1 MQRPTKRARFMRGVV
16 APIFG
21 LLAALSIVIGVLNAT
36 VWKPSSIVSAHANV
50 YGSRYIVTDPGVLNL
65 VDYRVK
71 ISVAAL
77 NSRKPI
83 CVAVGLAKDVRGWT
97 KGYSVQRITGLNNW
111 NSLSTDVMQADDD
124 ARIDTTKTADS
135 KDSKD
140 VSKDVDFK
148 DSDLWT
154 NATCQMGLAK
164 LSINAADF
172 EQAGNAADL
181 AIKQESQERSQEQNN
196 AQSNAQNGA
205 QSQTSHQKLSSE
217 LQSKIARRVLIIDL
231 GKNSPEAFVEL
242 RWRRHNLPDFA
253 TPMYFVGALF
263 ILLCGLSASVF
274 AMAPHRRRNKRLVAS
289 RTGLISV
296 ENNSQEEVKFSEA
309 LAGTIAGI
317 FGSNKDK
324 KSKHKVGSGAH
335 ARHGVHARTR
345 TTKSKAAVD
354 SSISVKSGLNSSK
367 TAALDETTVISKD
380 DLQAY
385 FARLASESNSDFKG
399 DFAAVNNAAGNNAAE
414 NNAAGNNAAESF
426 DLSSANQSEQSKDLH
441 ESAESSESS
450 ESSESRNSGIAGKS
464 GKSQKSQGASKSQT
478 GFAKKRYKKESYK
491 DRKDRNNRNDRKENF
506 ADDSKKT
513 NRGEHKNRDGIM
525 DAEYRKDNDN
535 RKRDN
540 RIGENLGK
548 SLEAGDSSS
557 AKPGEARRKSRNQFN
572 QRDNRSQ
579 NRGKNRKYKGSE
591 NRTSG
596 HASGG
601 NTNGNKV
608 SNNASN
614 NANRGANGSNNASHQ
629 NGSRQNGPQNGS
641 QSGSSKPSKN
651 RKK

>member
-1 MQRPTKRARFMRGVV
+1 MRGVV

-21 LLAALSIVIGVLNAT
+21 LLAALSIVLGVLNAT

-111 NSLSTDVMQADDD
+111 NSLSTDVMQADDG
-124 ARIDTTKTADS
+124 ARIDSTKTDDS
-135 KDSKD
+135 KVSKD
-140 VSKDVDFK
+140 AAKDVDFK

-181 AIKQESQERSQEQNN
+181 ALKQESQERSQEQNN
-196 AQSNAQNGA
+196 AQSNSKNGA
-205 QSQTSHQKLSSE
+205 QSQTSRQKLSSE

-317 FGSNKDK
+317 FGSHKGK
-324 KSKHKVGSGAH
+324 KSKRKVGSGAH

-385 FARLASESNSDFKG
+385 FARLASESSSDFKG
-399 DFAAVNNAAGNNAAE
+399 DFASGNK
-414 NNAAGNNAAESF
+414 ESETF
-426 DLSSANQSEQSKDLH
+426 DLSSANQSEQSEDLREAA

-450 ESSESRNSGIAGKS
+450 KFRNSGIAGKP
-464 GKSQKSQGASKSQT
+464 GKSQKSQKSESASKSES

-491 DRKDRNNRNDRKENF
+491 DRNDRNNRKENS
-506 ADDSKKT
+506 AGGSKKA
-513 NRGEHKNRDGIM
+513 NRGERKNRYGRM
-525 DAEYRKDNDN
+525 DAEYYKDDDGRKS
-535 RKRDN
+535 DN

-548 SLEAGDSSS
+548 SSEAFDSTS
-557 AKPGEARRKSRNQFN
+557 AKPGEAKPGEAKRKSRNQFN
-572 QRDNRSQ
+572 QRDYRSQ

-596 HASGG
+596 SASGG
-601 NTNGNKV
+601 NTNGNKDG
-608 SNNASN
+608 NKASN
-614 NANRGANGSNNASHQ
+614 NANHDANGFNNASHQ
-629 NGSRQNGPQNGS
+629 NASRQNGSQN
-641 QSGSSKPSKN
+641 GSSKPSKN

>member
-21 LLAALSIVIGVLNAT
+21 LLAALSIVLGVLNAT

-124 ARIDTTKTADS
+124 ARIDSTKTDDS
-135 KDSKD
+135 KVSKD
-140 VSKDVDFK
+140 ASKDVDFK

-164 LSINAADF
+164 LFVNAADF

-205 QSQTSHQKLSSE
+205 QSQTSRQKLSSE

-231 GKNSPEAFVEL
+231 GNNSPEAFVEL

-317 FGSNKDK
+317 FGSHKDK

-345 TTKSKAAVD
+345 TAKSKSAVD

-399 DFAAVNNAAGNNAAE
+399 DFAAGNKESAA
-414 NNAAGNNAAESF
+414 F
-426 DLSSANQSEQSKDLH
+426 DLSSANQSEQSEDLREAA

-450 ESSESRNSGIAGKS
+450 KFRNSGIAGKP
-464 GKSQKSQGASKSQT
+464 GKSQKSQKSESASKSES

-491 DRKDRNNRNDRKENF
+491 DRNDRNNRKENS
-506 ADDSKKT
+506 AGGSKKA
-513 NRGEHKNRDGIM
+513 NRGERKNRDGRM
-525 DAEYRKDNDN
+525 DAEYYKDDDGRKS
-535 RKRDN
+535 DN

-548 SLEAGDSSS
+548 SSEAFDSTSAKPGD

-572 QRDNRSQ
+572 QRDYRSQ

-596 HASGG
+596 SASGG
-601 NTNGNKV
+601 NANGNKDG
-608 SNNASN
+608 NKASN
-614 NANRGANGSNNASHQ
+614 NANHDVNGFNNASHQ
-629 NGSRQNGPQNGS
+629 NASRQNGSQNGT
-641 QSGSSKPSKN
+641 SKPSKN

>member
-1 MQRPTKRARFMRGVV
+1 MRGVV

-21 LLAALSIVIGVLNAT
+21 LLAALSIVLGVLNAT

-111 NSLSTDVMQADDD
+111 NSLSTDVMNADDN
-124 ARIDTTKTADS
+124 ARVDSAKTDDS
-135 KDSKD
+135 KVSKNVSKD
-140 VSKDVDFK
+140 ASKDVDFK

-164 LSINAADF
+164 LFVNAADF
-172 EQAGNAADL
+172 EQVGNAADL
-181 AIKQESQERSQEQNN
+181 ALKQESQERSQEQNN
-196 AQSNAQNGA
+196 AQSNTQNAA

-345 TTKSKAAVD
+345 TTKSQAAVD
-354 SSISVKSGLNSSK
+354 SSISVKSGLNSSP

-385 FARLASESNSDFKG
+385 FARLASESGSDFKG
-399 DFAAVNNAAGNNAAE
+399 DFVAVNNAAE

-441 ESAESSESS
+441 ESAESSES
-450 ESSESRNSGIAGKS
+450 RNSRIAEKS

-491 DRKDRNNRNDRKENF
+491 DRNDRNDCKENF

-596 HASGG
+596 YASGG

>member
-124 ARIDTTKTADS
+124 ARIDSTKTDDS
-135 KDSKD
+135 KVSKD
-140 VSKDVDFK
+140 ASKDVDFK

-164 LSINAADF
+164 LFVNAADF

-181 AIKQESQERSQEQNN
+181 ALKQESQERSQEQNN
-196 AQSNAQNGA
+196 AQSNTQNGA
-205 QSQTSHQKLSSE
+205 QSQTSRQKLSSE

-335 ARHGVHARTR
+335 GRHGVHARTR
-345 TTKSKAAVD
+345 TTKSQAAGD
-354 SSISVKSGLNSSK
+354 SSISVKSGLNSSP

-385 FARLASESNSDFKG
+385 FARLASESSSDFKG
-399 DFAAVNNAAGNNAAE
+399 DFAAGNK
-414 NNAAGNNAAESF
+414 ESEAF
-426 DLSSANQSEQSKDLH
+426 DLSSANQSEQSEDLREAA

-450 ESSESRNSGIAGKS
+450 KFRNSGVAGKP
-464 GKSQKSQGASKSQT
+464 GKSQKSQKSESASKSES

-491 DRKDRNNRNDRKENF
+491 DRNDRNNRKENS
-506 ADDSKKT
+506 AGGSKKA
-513 NRGEHKNRDGIM
+513 NRGERKNRDGRM
-525 DAEYRKDNDN
+525 DAEYYKDDDGRKS
-535 RKRDN
+535 DN

-548 SLEAGDSSS
+548 SSEAFDSTSAKPGDAKPGD

-572 QRDNRSQ
+572 QRDYRSQ

-596 HASGG
+596 SASGG
-601 NTNGNKV
+601 NANGNKDG
-608 SNNASN
+608 NKASN
-614 NANRGANGSNNASHQ
+614 NANHDAN
-629 NGSRQNGPQNGS
+629 
-641 QSGSSKPSKN
+641 GSSKPSKN

>member
-1 MQRPTKRARFMRGVV
+1 MRGVV

-21 LLAALSIVIGVLNAT
+21 LLAALSIVLGVLNAT

-111 NSLSTDVMQADDD
+111 NSLSTDVMQADDG
-124 ARIDTTKTADS
+124 ARIDSTKTDDS
-135 KDSKD
+135 KVSKD
-140 VSKDVDFK
+140 AAKDVDFK

-205 QSQTSHQKLSSE
+205 QSQTSRQKLSSE

-317 FGSNKDK
+317 FGSHKDK

-345 TTKSKAAVD
+345 TAKSKSAVD

-385 FARLASESNSDFKG
+385 FARLASESSSDFKG
-399 DFAAVNNAAGNNAAE
+399 DFAAGNK
-414 NNAAGNNAAESF
+414 ESETF
-426 DLSSANQSEQSKDLH
+426 DLSSANQSEQSEDLREAA

-450 ESSESRNSGIAGKS
+450 KFRNSGIAGKP
-464 GKSQKSQGASKSQT
+464 GKSQKSQKSESASKSES

-491 DRKDRNNRNDRKENF
+491 DRNDRNNRKENS
-506 ADDSKKT
+506 AGGSKKA
-513 NRGEHKNRDGIM
+513 NRGERKNRDGRM
-525 DAEYRKDNDN
+525 DAEYYKDDDGRKS
-535 RKRDN
+535 DN

-548 SLEAGDSSS
+548 SSEAFDSTSAKPGD

-572 QRDNRSQ
+572 QRDYRSQ

-596 HASGG
+596 SASGG
-601 NTNGNKV
+601 NVNGNK
-608 SNNASN
+608 ASN
-614 NANRGANGSNNASHQ
+614 NANHDANGS
-629 NGSRQNGPQNGS
+629 
-641 QSGSSKPSKN
+641 SKTSKN

>member
-1 MQRPTKRARFMRGVV
+1 MRGVV

-21 LLAALSIVIGVLNAT
+21 LLAALSIVLGVLNAT

-124 ARIDTTKTADS
+124 ARIDSTKTDDS
-135 KDSKD
+135 KVSKD
-140 VSKDVDFK
+140 ASKDVDFK

-164 LSINAADF
+164 LFVNAADF

-205 QSQTSHQKLSSE
+205 QSQTSRQKLSSE

-317 FGSNKDK
+317 FGSHKDK

-345 TTKSKAAVD
+345 TAKSKSAVD

-385 FARLASESNSDFKG
+385 FARLASESSSDFKG
-399 DFAAVNNAAGNNAAE
+399 DFAAGNK
-414 NNAAGNNAAESF
+414 ESETF
-426 DLSSANQSEQSKDLH
+426 DLSSANQSEQSEDLREAA

-450 ESSESRNSGIAGKS
+450 KFRNSGIAGKP
-464 GKSQKSQGASKSQT
+464 GKSQKSQKSESASKSES

-491 DRKDRNNRNDRKENF
+491 DRNDRNNRKENS
-506 ADDSKKT
+506 AGGSKKA
-513 NRGEHKNRDGIM
+513 NRGERKNRDGRM
-525 DAEYRKDNDN
+525 YAEYYKDDDGRKS
-535 RKRDN
+535 DN

-548 SLEAGDSSS
+548 SSETFDSTS

-572 QRDNRSQ
+572 QRDYRSQ

-596 HASGG
+596 SASGG
-601 NTNGNKV
+601 NTNGNKDG
-608 SNNASN
+608 NKASN
-614 NANRGANGSNNASHQ
+614 NANHDANGFNNASHQ
-629 NGSRQNGPQNGS
+629 NASRQNG
-641 QSGSSKPSKN
+641 
-651 RKK
+651 

>member
-21 LLAALSIVIGVLNAT
+21 LLAALSIVLGVLNAT

-124 ARIDTTKTADS
+124 ARIDTTKTDDS

-181 AIKQESQERSQEQNN
+181 ALKQESQERSQEQNN
-196 AQSNAQNGA
+196 AQSNTQNGA
-205 QSQTSHQKLSSE
+205 QSQTSRQKLSSE

-385 FARLASESNSDFKG
+385 FARLASESSSDFKG
-399 DFAAVNNAAGNNAAE
+399 DFAAGNK
-414 NNAAGNNAAESF
+414 ESEAF
-426 DLSSANQSEQSKDLH
+426 DLSSANQSEQSEDLREAA

-450 ESSESRNSGIAGKS
+450 KFRNSGVAGKP
-464 GKSQKSQGASKSQT
+464 GKSQKSQKSESASKSES

-491 DRKDRNNRNDRKENF
+491 DRNDRNNRKENS
-506 ADDSKKT
+506 AGGSKKA
-513 NRGEHKNRDGIM
+513 NRGERKNRDGRM
-525 DAEYRKDNDN
+525 DAEYYKDDDGRKS
-535 RKRDN
+535 DN

-548 SLEAGDSSS
+548 SSEAFDSTSAKPGDAKPGDAKPGD

-572 QRDNRSQ
+572 QRDYRSQ

-596 HASGG
+596 SASGG
-601 NTNGNKV
+601 NVNGNK
-608 SNNASN
+608 ASN
-614 NANRGANGSNNASHQ
+614 NANHDAN
-629 NGSRQNGPQNGS
+629 
-641 QSGSSKPSKN
+641 GSSKPSKN

>member
-21 LLAALSIVIGVLNAT
+21 LLAALSIVLGVLNAT

-111 NSLSTDVMQADDD
+111 NSLSTDVMQADDG
-124 ARIDTTKTADS
+124 ARIDSTKTDDS
-135 KDSKD
+135 KVSKD
-140 VSKDVDFK
+140 AAKDVDFK

-181 AIKQESQERSQEQNN
+181 ALKQESQERSQEQNN
-196 AQSNAQNGA
+196 AQSNSKNGA
-205 QSQTSHQKLSSE
+205 QSQTSRQKLSSE

-385 FARLASESNSDFKG
+385 FARLASESSSDFKG
-399 DFAAVNNAAGNNAAE
+399 DFAAGNKASAA
-414 NNAAGNNAAESF
+414 F
-426 DLSSANQSEQSKDLH
+426 DLSSANQLEQSEDLREAA

-450 ESSESRNSGIAGKS
+450 KFRNSGIAGKP
-464 GKSQKSQGASKSQT
+464 GKSQKSQKSESASKSES

-491 DRKDRNNRNDRKENF
+491 DRNDRNNRKENS
-506 ADDSKKT
+506 AGGSKKA
-513 NRGEHKNRDGIM
+513 NRGERKNRYGRM
-525 DAEYRKDNDN
+525 DAEYYKDDDGRKS
-535 RKRDN
+535 DN

-548 SLEAGDSSS
+548 SSEAFDSTS
-557 AKPGEARRKSRNQFN
+557 AKPGEAKSGEARRKSRNQFN
-572 QRDNRSQ
+572 QRDYRSQ

-596 HASGG
+596 SASGG
-601 NTNGNKV
+601 NANGNKDG
-608 SNNASN
+608 NKASN
-614 NANRGANGSNNASHQ
+614 NANHDVNGFNNASHQ
-629 NGSRQNGPQNGS
+629 NASRQNGSQNGT
-641 QSGSSKPSKN
+641 SKPSKN

>member
-21 LLAALSIVIGVLNAT
+21 LLAALSIVLGVLNAT

-111 NSLSTDVMQADDD
+111 NSLSTDVMQADDG
-124 ARIDTTKTADS
+124 ARIDSTKTDDS
-135 KDSKD
+135 KVSKD
-140 VSKDVDFK
+140 ASKDVDFK

-164 LSINAADF
+164 LFVNAADF

-181 AIKQESQERSQEQNN
+181 AIKQESQEQNN

-205 QSQTSHQKLSSE
+205 QSQTSRQKLSSE

-317 FGSNKDK
+317 FGSHKDK

-345 TTKSKAAVD
+345 TAKSKSAVD

-385 FARLASESNSDFKG
+385 FARLASESSSDFKG
-399 DFAAVNNAAGNNAAE
+399 DFAAGNK
-414 NNAAGNNAAESF
+414 ESETF
-426 DLSSANQSEQSKDLH
+426 DLSSANQSEQSEDLREAA

-450 ESSESRNSGIAGKS
+450 KFRNSGIAGKP
-464 GKSQKSQGASKSQT
+464 GKSQKSQKSESASKSES

-491 DRKDRNNRNDRKENF
+491 DRNDRNNRKENS
-506 ADDSKKT
+506 AGGSKKA
-513 NRGEHKNRDGIM
+513 NRGERKNRDGRM
-525 DAEYRKDNDN
+525 DAEYYKDDDGRKS
-535 RKRDN
+535 DN

-548 SLEAGDSSS
+548 SSEAFDSTS

-572 QRDNRSQ
+572 QRDYRSQ

-596 HASGG
+596 SASGG
-601 NTNGNKV
+601 NANGNKDG
-608 SNNASN
+608 NKASN
-614 NANRGANGSNNASHQ
+614 NANHDVNGFNNASHQ
-629 NGSRQNGPQNGS
+629 NASRQNGSQNGT
-641 QSGSSKPSKN
+641 SKPSKN

>member
-1 MQRPTKRARFMRGVV
+1 MRGVV

-21 LLAALSIVIGVLNAT
+21 LLAALSIVLGVLNAT

-111 NSLSTDVMQADDD
+111 NSLSTDVMNADDN
-124 ARIDTTKTADS
+124 ARVDSAKTDDS
-135 KDSKD
+135 KVSKNVSKD
-140 VSKDVDFK
+140 ASKDVDFK

-164 LSINAADF
+164 LFVNAADF
-172 EQAGNAADL
+172 EQVGNAADL
-181 AIKQESQERSQEQNN
+181 ALKQESQEGLQAKNN
-196 AQSNAQNGA
+196 VQSDAQNGA

-345 TTKSKAAVD
+345 TTKSQAAVD

-385 FARLASESNSDFKG
+385 FARLASESSSDFKG
-399 DFAAVNNAAGNNAAE
+399 DFAAE
-414 NNAAGNNAAESF
+414 NNAARNNASENNAAESF

-441 ESAESSESS
+441 ESAESSES
-450 ESSESRNSGIAGKS
+450 RNSGIAGKS
-464 GKSQKSQGASKSQT
+464 GKSQKSQGASKSED

-491 DRKDRNNRNDRKENF
+491 DRKDRNDRKENS
-506 ADDSKKT
+506 AGGSKKA
-513 NRGEHKNRDGIM
+513 NRGERKNRDGIM
-525 DAEYRKDNDN
+525 DAEFRKDDDN

-572 QRDNRSQ
+572 QRDYRSQ
-579 NRGKNRKYKGSE
+579 NRGKSRKYKGSE

-596 HASGG
+596 YASGG
-601 NTNGNKV
+601 NTNGNKDG
-608 SNNASN
+608 NKASN
-614 NANRGANGSNNASHQ
+614 NANHDANGFNNAGHQ
-629 NGSRQNGPQNGS
+629 NASRQNGSQN
-641 QSGSSKPSKN
+641 GSSKPSKN

>member
-21 LLAALSIVIGVLNAT
+21 LLAALSIVLGVLNAT

-50 YGSRYIVTDPGVLNL
+50 YGTRYIVTDPGVLNL

-111 NSLSTDVMQADDD
+111 NSLSTDVMQADDG
-124 ARIDTTKTADS
+124 ARIDSTKTDDS
-135 KDSKD
+135 KVSKD
-140 VSKDVDFK
+140 AAKDVDFK

-181 AIKQESQERSQEQNN
+181 ALKQESQERSQEQNN
-196 AQSNAQNGA
+196 AQSNSKNGA
-205 QSQTSHQKLSSE
+205 QSQTSRQKLSSE

-385 FARLASESNSDFKG
+385 FARLASESSSDFKG
-399 DFAAVNNAAGNNAAE
+399 DFAAGNKASAA
-414 NNAAGNNAAESF
+414 F
-426 DLSSANQSEQSKDLH
+426 DLSSANQSEQSEDLREAA

-450 ESSESRNSGIAGKS
+450 KFRNSGIAGKP
-464 GKSQKSQGASKSQT
+464 GKSQKSQKSESASKSES

-491 DRKDRNNRNDRKENF
+491 DRNDRNNRKENS
-506 ADDSKKT
+506 AGGSKKA
-513 NRGEHKNRDGIM
+513 NRGERKNRDGRM
-525 DAEYRKDNDN
+525 DAEYYKDDDGRKS
-535 RKRDN
+535 DN

-548 SLEAGDSSS
+548 SSETFDSTSAKPGD

-572 QRDNRSQ
+572 QRDYRSQ

-596 HASGG
+596 SASGG
-601 NTNGNKV
+601 NANGNKDG
-608 SNNASN
+608 NKASN
-614 NANRGANGSNNASHQ
+614 NANHDANGFNNASHQ
-629 NGSRQNGPQNGS
+629 NASRQNGSQN
-641 QSGSSKPSKN
+641 GSSKPSKN

>member
-21 LLAALSIVIGVLNAT
+21 LLAALSIVLGVLNAT

-111 NSLSTDVMQADDD
+111 NSLSTDVMQADDG
-124 ARIDTTKTADS
+124 ARIDSTKTDDS
-135 KDSKD
+135 KVSKD
-140 VSKDVDFK
+140 AAKDVDFK

-196 AQSNAQNGA
+196 AQSNSKNGA
-205 QSQTSHQKLSSE
+205 QSQTSRQKLSSE

-345 TTKSKAAVD
+345 TAKSKSAVD
-354 SSISVKSGLNSSK
+354 SYISVKSGLNSSK

-385 FARLASESNSDFKG
+385 FARLASESGSDFKG
-399 DFAAVNNAAGNNAAE
+399 DFVAVNNAAGNNAAE
-414 NNAAGNNAAESF
+414 NNAAESF

-450 ESSESRNSGIAGKS
+450 ESSEFRNSRIAGKS
-464 GKSQKSQGASKSQT
+464 GKSQKSQKSQGASKSED
-478 GFAKKRYKKESYK
+478 GFAKKLYKKESYK
-491 DRKDRNNRNDRKENF
+491 DRKENF
-506 ADDSKKT
+506 AGDSKKA
-513 NRGEHKNRDGIM
+513 NRGERKNRDGIM
-525 DAEYRKDNDN
+525 DAEFRKDDDN
-535 RKRDN
+535 RKSDN

-548 SLEAGDSSS
+548 SSEAGDSSS

-579 NRGKNRKYKGSE
+579 NRGKNRKHKGYES
-591 NRTSG
+591 RTSG
-596 HASGG
+596 AVSGG
-601 NTNGNKV
+601 NTNGNK
-608 SNNASN
+608 ASN
-614 NANRGANGSNNASHQ
+614 NARNNANRDANGSNNASHQ
-629 NGSRQNGPQNGS
+629 NGSRQNGPQSGSQNGS
-641 QSGSSKPSKN
+641 LKPSKN

>member
-21 LLAALSIVIGVLNAT
+21 LLAALSIVLGVLNAT

-124 ARIDTTKTADS
+124 ARIDTTKTDDS
-135 KDSKD
+135 KVSKD
-140 VSKDVDFK
+140 AAKDVDFK

-172 EQAGNAADL
+172 EQAGNVADL
-181 AIKQESQERSQEQNN
+181 ALKQESQERSQEQNN
-196 AQSNAQNGA
+196 AQSDAQNAA
-205 QSQTSHQKLSSE
+205 QSQTSRQKLSSE

-317 FGSNKDK
+317 FGSHKGK

-385 FARLASESNSDFKG
+385 FARLASESSSDFKG
-399 DFAAVNNAAGNNAAE
+399 DFAAGNKASAA
-414 NNAAGNNAAESF
+414 F
-426 DLSSANQSEQSKDLH
+426 DLSSANQSEQSEDLREAA

-450 ESSESRNSGIAGKS
+450 KFRNSGIAGKS
-464 GKSQKSQGASKSQT
+464 GKSQKSEKSESASKSES

-491 DRKDRNNRNDRKENF
+491 DRNDRNDRKENS
-506 ADDSKKT
+506 AGGSKKA
-513 NRGEHKNRDGIM
+513 NRGERKNRYGRM
-525 DAEYRKDNDN
+525 DAEYYKDDAGRKS
-535 RKRDN
+535 DN

-548 SLEAGDSSS
+548 SSEAFDSTSAKPGD
-557 AKPGEARRKSRNQFN
+557 AKPGEAKRKSRNQFN
-572 QRDNRSQ
+572 QRDYRSQ

-596 HASGG
+596 SASGG
-601 NTNGNKV
+601 NTNGNKDG
-608 SNNASN
+608 NKASN
-614 NANRGANGSNNASHQ
+614 NANHDANGFNNASHQ
-629 NGSRQNGPQNGS
+629 NASRQNGSQN
-641 QSGSSKPSKN
+641 GSSKPSKN

>member
-1 MQRPTKRARFMRGVV
+1 MRGVV

-21 LLAALSIVIGVLNAT
+21 LLAALSIVLGVLNAT

-111 NSLSTDVMQADDD
+111 SSLSTDVMKADDN
-124 ARIDTTKTADS
+124 ARVDSAKTADS
-135 KDSKD
+135 KVSKD
-140 VSKDVDFK
+140 VSKDASKDVDFK

-164 LSINAADF
+164 LFVNAADF
-172 EQAGNAADL
+172 EQVGNAADL
-181 AIKQESQERSQEQNN
+181 AIKQESQEQNS

-317 FGSNKDK
+317 FGGRKDK

-345 TTKSKAAVD
+345 TTKSQAAGD
-354 SSISVKSGLNSSK
+354 SSISVKSGLNSSP

-385 FARLASESNSDFKG
+385 FARLASESGSDFKG
-399 DFAAVNNAAGNNAAE
+399 DFAAGNNAAGNNVAG
-414 NNAAGNNAAESF
+414 NNAAENNAAESF

-441 ESAESSESS
+441 ESAESSES
-450 ESSESRNSGIAGKS
+450 RNSGIAGKP
-464 GKSQKSQGASKSQT
+464 GESQKSEKSESASKSES

-491 DRKDRNNRNDRKENF
+491 NRSDRNNRKENS
-506 ADDSKKT
+506 AGGSKKA
-513 NRGEHKNRDGIM
+513 NRGERKNRDGRM
-525 DAEYRKDNDN
+525 DAECYKDDAGRKS
-535 RKRDN
+535 DN
-540 RIGENLGK
+540 RIVENLGK
-548 SLEAGDSSS
+548 PSAAFDSTSAKPGD

-572 QRDNRSQ
+572 HRDYRSQ

-596 HASGG
+596 SASGG
-601 NTNGNKV
+601 NTNGNK
-608 SNNASN
+608 SSN
-614 NANRGANGSNNASHQ
+614 NANHDANGFNNASHQ
-629 NGSRQNGPQNGS
+629 NASRQNGSQN
-641 QSGSSKPSKN
+641 GSSKPLKN

>member
-111 NSLSTDVMQADDD
+111 NSLSTDVMRADDD
-124 ARIDTTKTADS
+124 ARIDSTKTDDS
-135 KDSKD
+135 KVSKD
-140 VSKDVDFK
+140 ASKDVDFK

-164 LSINAADF
+164 LFVNAADF

-181 AIKQESQERSQEQNN
+181 ALKQESQERSQEQNN
-196 AQSNAQNGA
+196 AQSNTQNGA
-205 QSQTSHQKLSSE
+205 QSQTSRQKLSSE

-317 FGSNKDK
+317 FGSHKDK

-345 TTKSKAAVD
+345 TAKSKAAVD

-399 DFAAVNNAAGNNAAE
+399 DFAAVNK
-414 NNAAGNNAAESF
+414 ESEAL
-426 DLSSANQSEQSKDLH
+426 DLSSANQSEQSEDLREAA

-450 ESSESRNSGIAGKS
+450 KFRNSGIAGKP
-464 GKSQKSQGASKSQT
+464 GKSQKSQKSESASKSES

-491 DRKDRNNRNDRKENF
+491 DRNDRNNRKENS
-506 ADDSKKT
+506 AGGSKKA
-513 NRGEHKNRDGIM
+513 NRGERKNRYGRM
-525 DAEYRKDNDN
+525 DAEYYKDDDGRKS
-535 RKRDN
+535 DN

-548 SLEAGDSSS
+548 SSEAFDSTS
-557 AKPGEARRKSRNQFN
+557 AKPGDAKPSEARRKSRNQFN
-572 QRDNRSQ
+572 QRDYRSQ

-596 HASGG
+596 SASGG
-601 NTNGNKV
+601 NANGNKDG
-608 SNNASN
+608 NKASN
-614 NANRGANGSNNASHQ
+614 NANHDAN
-629 NGSRQNGPQNGS
+629 
-641 QSGSSKPSKN
+641 GSSKPSKN

>member
-21 LLAALSIVIGVLNAT
+21 LLAALSIVLGVLNAT

-111 NSLSTDVMQADDD
+111 SSLSTDVMNADDG
-124 ARIDTTKTADS
+124 ARIDSTKTDNSKVS
-135 KDSKD
+135 KDAA
-140 VSKDVDFK
+140 KDVDFK

-164 LSINAADF
+164 LFVNAADF
-172 EQAGNAADL
+172 EQVGNAADL
-181 AIKQESQERSQEQNN
+181 ALKQESQEGLQAKNN
-196 AQSNAQNGA
+196 VQSDAQNGA
-205 QSQTSHQKLSSE
+205 QSQTSRQKLSSE

-317 FGSNKDK
+317 FGSRKDK

-345 TTKSKAAVD
+345 TTKSQAAVD
-354 SSISVKSGLNSSK
+354 SSISVKSGLNSSP

-385 FARLASESNSDFKG
+385 FARLASESGSDFKG
-399 DFAAVNNAAGNNAAE
+399 DFVAVNNAAGNNAAE
-414 NNAAGNNAAESF
+414 NNAAESF

-450 ESSESRNSGIAGKS
+450 ESSEFRNSRIAGKS
-464 GKSQKSQGASKSQT
+464 GKSQKSQGASKSED
-478 GFAKKRYKKESYK
+478 GFAKKLYKKESYK
-491 DRKDRNNRNDRKENF
+491 DRKENF
-506 ADDSKKT
+506 AGDSKKA
-513 NRGEHKNRDGIM
+513 NRGERKNRDGIM
-525 DAEYRKDNDN
+525 DAEFRKDDDN
-535 RKRDN
+535 RKSDN

-548 SLEAGDSSS
+548 SSEAGDSSS

-579 NRGKNRKYKGSE
+579 NRGKNRKHKGYES
-591 NRTSG
+591 RTSG
-596 HASGG
+596 AVSGG
-601 NTNGNKV
+601 NTNGNK
-608 SNNASN
+608 ASN
-614 NANRGANGSNNASHQ
+614 NARNNANRDANGSNNASHQ
-629 NGSRQNGPQNGS
+629 NGSRQNGPQSGS
-641 QSGSSKPSKN
+641 QNGSSKPSKN

>member
-21 LLAALSIVIGVLNAT
+21 LLAALSIVLGVLNAT

-124 ARIDTTKTADS
+124 ARIDSTKTDDS
-135 KDSKD
+135 KASKD
-140 VSKDVDFK
+140 ASKDVDFK

-164 LSINAADF
+164 LFVNAADF

-196 AQSNAQNGA
+196 AQSNTQNGA

-335 ARHGVHARTR
+335 GRHGVHARTR
-345 TTKSKAAVD
+345 TTKSKVAVD

-399 DFAAVNNAAGNNAAE
+399 DFAAGNKESAA
-414 NNAAGNNAAESF
+414 F
-426 DLSSANQSEQSKDLH
+426 DSSSANQSEQSEDLREAA

-450 ESSESRNSGIAGKS
+450 KFRNSGIAGKP
-464 GKSQKSQGASKSQT
+464 GKSQKSQKSESASKSES

-491 DRKDRNNRNDRKENF
+491 DRNDRKENS
-506 ADDSKKT
+506 AGGSKKA
-513 NRGEHKNRDGIM
+513 NRGERKNRDGRM
-525 DAEYRKDNDN
+525 DAEYYKDDDGRKS
-535 RKRDN
+535 DN

-548 SLEAGDSSS
+548 SSEAFDSTSAKPGEAKLGE

-572 QRDNRSQ
+572 QRDYRSQ

-596 HASGG
+596 SASGG
-601 NTNGNKV
+601 NVNGNK
-608 SNNASN
+608 ASN
-614 NANRGANGSNNASHQ
+614 NANHDAN
-629 NGSRQNGPQNGS
+629 
-641 QSGSSKPSKN
+641 GSSKPSKN

>member
-1 MQRPTKRARFMRGVV
+1 MRGVV

-21 LLAALSIVIGVLNAT
+21 LLAALSIVLGVLNAT

-50 YGSRYIVTDPGVLNL
+50 YGTRYIVTDPGVLNL

-111 NSLSTDVMQADDD
+111 NSLSTDVMQADDG
-124 ARIDTTKTADS
+124 ARIDSTKTDDS
-135 KDSKD
+135 KVSKD
-140 VSKDVDFK
+140 AAKDVDFK

-181 AIKQESQERSQEQNN
+181 ALKQESQERSQEQNN
-196 AQSNAQNGA
+196 AQSNSKNGA
-205 QSQTSHQKLSSE
+205 QSQTSRQKLSSE

-385 FARLASESNSDFKG
+385 FARLASESSSDFKG
-399 DFAAVNNAAGNNAAE
+399 DFAAGNKASAA
-414 NNAAGNNAAESF
+414 F
-426 DLSSANQSEQSKDLH
+426 DLSSANQLEQSEDLREAA

-450 ESSESRNSGIAGKS
+450 KFRNSGIAGKP
-464 GKSQKSQGASKSQT
+464 GKSQKSQKSESASKSES

-491 DRKDRNNRNDRKENF
+491 DRNDRNNRKENS
-506 ADDSKKT
+506 AGGSKKA
-513 NRGEHKNRDGIM
+513 NRGERKNRYGRM
-525 DAEYRKDNDN
+525 DAEYYKDDDGRKS
-535 RKRDN
+535 DN

-548 SLEAGDSSS
+548 SSEAFDSTS
-557 AKPGEARRKSRNQFN
+557 AKPGEAKSGEARRKSRNQFN
-572 QRDNRSQ
+572 QRDYRSQ

-596 HASGG
+596 SASGG
-601 NTNGNKV
+601 NANGNKDG
-608 SNNASN
+608 NKASN
-614 NANRGANGSNNASHQ
+614 NANHDVNGFNNASHQ
-629 NGSRQNGPQNGS
+629 NASRQNGSQNGT
-641 QSGSSKPSKN
+641 SKPSKN

>member
-21 LLAALSIVIGVLNAT
+21 LLAALSIVLGVLNAT

-111 NSLSTDVMQADDD
+111 SSLSTDVMKADDN
-124 ARIDTTKTADS
+124 ARVDSAKTADS
-135 KDSKD
+135 KVSKDASKD
-140 VSKDVDFK
+140 VAFK

-164 LSINAADF
+164 LFVNAADF

-181 AIKQESQERSQEQNN
+181 ALKQESQERSQEQNN
-196 AQSNAQNGA
+196 AQSNSKNGA
-205 QSQTSHQKLSSE
+205 QSQTSRQKLSSE

-317 FGSNKDK
+317 FGSHKDK

-345 TTKSKAAVD
+345 TTKSKSAVD

-385 FARLASESNSDFKG
+385 FARLASESSSDFKG
-399 DFAAVNNAAGNNAAE
+399 DFAAGNK
-414 NNAAGNNAAESF
+414 ESETF
-426 DLSSANQSEQSKDLH
+426 DLSSANQSEQSEDLREAA

-450 ESSESRNSGIAGKS
+450 KFRNSGIAGKP
-464 GKSQKSQGASKSQT
+464 GKSQKSQKSESASKSES

-491 DRKDRNNRNDRKENF
+491 DRNDRNNRKENS
-506 ADDSKKT
+506 AGGSKKA
-513 NRGEHKNRDGIM
+513 NRGERKNRDGRM
-525 DAEYRKDNDN
+525 DAEYYKDDDGRKS
-535 RKRDN
+535 DN

-548 SLEAGDSSS
+548 SSEAFDSTSAKPGD

-572 QRDNRSQ
+572 QRDYRSQ

-596 HASGG
+596 SASGG
-601 NTNGNKV
+601 NVNGNK
-608 SNNASN
+608 ASN
-614 NANRGANGSNNASHQ
+614 NANHDANGS
-629 NGSRQNGPQNGS
+629 
-641 QSGSSKPSKN
+641 SKTSKN

>member
-21 LLAALSIVIGVLNAT
+21 ILAALSIVLGVLNAT

-50 YGSRYIVTDPGVLNL
+50 YGSRYIVTDPGVLNI

-111 NSLSTDVMQADDD
+111 SSLSTDVMKADDN
-124 ARIDTTKTADS
+124 ARVDSAKTADS
-135 KDSKD
+135 KVSKD
-140 VSKDVDFK
+140 VSKDASKDVDFK

-164 LSINAADF
+164 LFVNAADF
-172 EQAGNAADL
+172 EQVGNAADL
-181 AIKQESQERSQEQNN
+181 ALKQESQEGLQAKNN
-196 AQSNAQNGA
+196 VQSDAQNGA

-317 FGSNKDK
+317 FGSRKDK

-345 TTKSKAAVD
+345 TTKSQAAGD
-354 SSISVKSGLNSSK
+354 SSISVKSGLNSSP
-367 TAALDETTVISKD
+367 TADLDETTVISKD

-385 FARLASESNSDFKG
+385 FARLASESGSDFKG
-399 DFAAVNNAAGNNAAE
+399 DFAAE

-426 DLSSANQSEQSKDLH
+426 DLSSANQLEQSKDLH

-450 ESSESRNSGIAGKS
+450 ESRNSGIARKS

-491 DRKDRNNRNDRKENF
+491 DRKDRNNRKENF

-525 DAEYRKDNDN
+525 YAEFRKDDDN
-535 RKRDN
+535 RKSDN

-548 SLEAGDSSS
+548 SSEAGDSSS
-557 AKPGEARRKSRNQFN
+557 AKPGEASRKSRNQFN

-579 NRGKNRKYKGSE
+579 NRGKNRKHKGYES
-591 NRTSG
+591 RTSG
-596 HASGG
+596 AASGG
-601 NTNGNKV
+601 NSNGNKV

-614 NANRGANGSNNASHQ
+614 NANRDANGSNNASHQ
-629 NGSRQNGPQNGS
+629 NGSRQNGPQSGS
-641 QSGSSKPSKN
+641 QNGSSKPSKN

>member
-21 LLAALSIVIGVLNAT
+21 LLAALSIVLGVLNAT

-111 NSLSTDVMQADDD
+111 SSLSTDVMKADDN
-124 ARIDTTKTADS
+124 ARVDSAKTADS
-135 KDSKD
+135 KVSKD
-140 VSKDVDFK
+140 AAKDVDFK

-181 AIKQESQERSQEQNN
+181 ALKQESQEQNN
-196 AQSNAQNGA
+196 AQSNSKNGA
-205 QSQTSHQKLSSE
+205 QSQTSRQKLSSE

-317 FGSNKDK
+317 FGSHKDK

-345 TTKSKAAVD
+345 TAKSKSAVD

-385 FARLASESNSDFKG
+385 FARLASESSSDFKG
-399 DFAAVNNAAGNNAAE
+399 DFAAGNK
-414 NNAAGNNAAESF
+414 ESETF
-426 DLSSANQSEQSKDLH
+426 DLSSANQSEQSEDLREAA

-450 ESSESRNSGIAGKS
+450 KFRNSGIAGKP
-464 GKSQKSQGASKSQT
+464 GKSQKSQKSESASKSES

-491 DRKDRNNRNDRKENF
+491 DRNDRKENS
-506 ADDSKKT
+506 AGGSKKA
-513 NRGEHKNRDGIM
+513 NRGERKNRDGRM
-525 DAEYRKDNDN
+525 DAEYYKDDDGRKS
-535 RKRDN
+535 DN

-548 SLEAGDSSS
+548 SSEAFDSTSAKPGD

-572 QRDNRSQ
+572 QRDYRSQ

-596 HASGG
+596 SASGG
-601 NTNGNKV
+601 NTNGNK
-608 SNNASN
+608 ASN
-614 NANRGANGSNNASHQ
+614 NANHDANGFNNAGHQ
-629 NGSRQNGPQNGS
+629 NASRQNGSQN
-641 QSGSSKPSKN
+641 GSSKPSKN

>member
-1 MQRPTKRARFMRGVV
+1 MRGVV

-21 LLAALSIVIGVLNAT
+21 LLAALSIVLGVLNAT

-50 YGSRYIVTDPGVLNL
+50 YGTRYIVTDPGVLNL

-111 NSLSTDVMQADDD
+111 NSLSTDVMQADDG
-124 ARIDTTKTADS
+124 ARIDSTKTDDS
-135 KDSKD
+135 KVSKD
-140 VSKDVDFK
+140 AAKDVDFK

-181 AIKQESQERSQEQNN
+181 ALKQESQERSQEQNN
-196 AQSNAQNGA
+196 AQSNSKNGA
-205 QSQTSHQKLSSE
+205 QSQTSRQKLSSE

-385 FARLASESNSDFKG
+385 FARLASESSSDFKG
-399 DFAAVNNAAGNNAAE
+399 DFAAGNKASAA
-414 NNAAGNNAAESF
+414 F
-426 DLSSANQSEQSKDLH
+426 DLSSANQLEQSEDLREAA

-450 ESSESRNSGIAGKS
+450 KFRNSGIAGKP
-464 GKSQKSQGASKSQT
+464 GKSQKSQKSESASKSES

-491 DRKDRNNRNDRKENF
+491 DRNDRNNRKENS
-506 ADDSKKT
+506 AGGSKKA
-513 NRGEHKNRDGIM
+513 NRGERKNRYGRM
-525 DAEYRKDNDN
+525 DAEYYKDDDGRKS
-535 RKRDN
+535 DN

-548 SLEAGDSSS
+548 SSEAFDSTS

-572 QRDNRSQ
+572 QRDYRSQ

-596 HASGG
+596 SASGG
-601 NTNGNKV
+601 NANGNKDG
-608 SNNASN
+608 NKASN
-614 NANRGANGSNNASHQ
+614 NANHDVNGFNNASHQ
-629 NGSRQNGPQNGS
+629 NASRQNGSQNGT
-641 QSGSSKPSKN
+641 SKPSKN

>member
-124 ARIDTTKTADS
+124 ARIDSTKTDDS
-135 KDSKD
+135 KVSKD

-181 AIKQESQERSQEQNN
+181 ALKQESQERSQEQNN

-317 FGSNKDK
+317 FGSRKDK

-345 TTKSKAAVD
+345 TTKSQAAGD

-385 FARLASESNSDFKG
+385 FARLASESSSDFKG
-399 DFAAVNNAAGNNAAE
+399 DFAAGNKESAA
-414 NNAAGNNAAESF
+414 F
-426 DLSSANQSEQSKDLH
+426 DLSSANQSEQSEDLREAA

-450 ESSESRNSGIAGKS
+450 KFRNSGIARKP
-464 GKSQKSQGASKSQT
+464 GKSQKSQKSESASKSES

-491 DRKDRNNRNDRKENF
+491 DRNDRKENS
-506 ADDSKKT
+506 AGGSKKA
-513 NRGEHKNRDGIM
+513 NRGERKNRDGRM
-525 DAEYRKDNDN
+525 DAEYYKDDDGRKS
-535 RKRDN
+535 DN

-548 SLEAGDSSS
+548 SSEAFDSTSAKPGD

-572 QRDNRSQ
+572 QRDYRSQ

-596 HASGG
+596 SASGG
-601 NTNGNKV
+601 NANGNKDG
-608 SNNASN
+608 NKASN
-614 NANRGANGSNNASHQ
+614 NANHDAN
-629 NGSRQNGPQNGS
+629 
-641 QSGSSKPSKN
+641 GSSKPSKN

>member
-21 LLAALSIVIGVLNAT
+21 LLAALSIVLGVLNAT

-111 NSLSTDVMQADDD
+111 NSLSTDVMQADDG
-124 ARIDTTKTADS
+124 ARIDSTKTDDS
-135 KDSKD
+135 KVSKD
-140 VSKDVDFK
+140 AAKDVDFK

-181 AIKQESQERSQEQNN
+181 AIKQESQERSQDQNN
-196 AQSNAQNGA
+196 AQSNTQNGA
-205 QSQTSHQKLSSE
+205 QSQTSRQKLSSE

-345 TTKSKAAVD
+345 TAKSKSAVD
-354 SSISVKSGLNSSK
+354 SYISVKSGLNSSK

-385 FARLASESNSDFKG
+385 FARLASESSSDFKG
-399 DFAAVNNAAGNNAAE
+399 DFAAGNKASAA
-414 NNAAGNNAAESF
+414 F
-426 DLSSANQSEQSKDLH
+426 DLSSANQSEQSEDLRETA
-441 ESAESSESS
+441 ESAESSKF
-450 ESSESRNSGIAGKS
+450 RNSGIAGKS
-464 GKSQKSQGASKSQT
+464 GKSQKSQKSESASKSES

-491 DRKDRNNRNDRKENF
+491 DRNDRNNRKENS
-506 ADDSKKT
+506 AGGSKKA
-513 NRGEHKNRDGIM
+513 NRGERKNRYGRM
-525 DAEYRKDNDN
+525 GAEYYKDDDGRKS
-535 RKRDN
+535 DN

-548 SLEAGDSSS
+548 SSEAFDSTSAKPGE

-572 QRDNRSQ
+572 QRDYRSQ

-596 HASGG
+596 SASGG
-601 NTNGNKV
+601 NTNGNKDG
-608 SNNASN
+608 NKASN
-614 NANRGANGSNNASHQ
+614 NANHDVNGFNNASHQ
-629 NGSRQNGPQNGS
+629 NASRQNGSQNGT
-641 QSGSSKPSKN
+641 SKPSKN

>member
-21 LLAALSIVIGVLNAT
+21 LLAALSIVLGVLNAT

-111 NSLSTDVMQADDD
+111 NSLSTDVMQADDG
-124 ARIDTTKTADS
+124 ARIDSTKTDDS
-135 KDSKD
+135 KVSKD
-140 VSKDVDFK
+140 AAKDVDFK

-205 QSQTSHQKLSSE
+205 QSQTSRQKLSSE

-317 FGSNKDK
+317 FGSHKGK
-324 KSKHKVGSGAH
+324 KSKRKVGSGAH

-385 FARLASESNSDFKG
+385 FARLASESSSDFKG
-399 DFAAVNNAAGNNAAE
+399 DFASGNK
-414 NNAAGNNAAESF
+414 ESETF
-426 DLSSANQSEQSKDLH
+426 DLSSANQSEQSEDLREAA

-450 ESSESRNSGIAGKS
+450 KFRNSGIAGKP
-464 GKSQKSQGASKSQT
+464 GKSQKSQKSESASKSES

-491 DRKDRNNRNDRKENF
+491 DRNDRNNRKENS
-506 ADDSKKT
+506 AGGSKKA
-513 NRGEHKNRDGIM
+513 NRGERKNRYGRM
-525 DAEYRKDNDN
+525 DAEYYKDDDGRKS
-535 RKRDN
+535 DN

-548 SLEAGDSSS
+548 SSEAFDSTS
-557 AKPGEARRKSRNQFN
+557 AKPGEAKPGEAKRKSRNQFN
-572 QRDNRSQ
+572 QRDYRSQ

-596 HASGG
+596 SASGG
-601 NTNGNKV
+601 NTNGNKDG
-608 SNNASN
+608 NKASN
-614 NANRGANGSNNASHQ
+614 NANHDANGFNNASHQ
-629 NGSRQNGPQNGS
+629 NASRQNGSQN
-641 QSGSSKPSKN
+641 GSSKPSKN

>member
-21 LLAALSIVIGVLNAT
+21 LLAALSIVLGVLNAT

-135 KDSKD
+135 KASKD
-140 VSKDVDFK
+140 ASKDVDFK

-181 AIKQESQERSQEQNN
+181 ALKQESQERSQEQNN
-196 AQSNAQNGA
+196 AQSNSKNGA
-205 QSQTSHQKLSSE
+205 QSQTSRQKLSSE

-367 TAALDETTVISKD
+367 TVALDETTVISKD

-385 FARLASESNSDFKG
+385 FARLASESSSDFKG
-399 DFAAVNNAAGNNAAE
+399 DFAAGNKASAA
-414 NNAAGNNAAESF
+414 F
-426 DLSSANQSEQSKDLH
+426 DLSSANQSEQSEDLRETA
-441 ESAESSESS
+441 ESAESSKF
-450 ESSESRNSGIAGKS
+450 RNSGIAGKP
-464 GKSQKSQGASKSQT
+464 GKSQKSEKSESASKSES

-491 DRKDRNNRNDRKENF
+491 DRNDRNNRKENS
-506 ADDSKKT
+506 AGGSKKA
-513 NRGEHKNRDGIM
+513 NRGERKNRYGRM
-525 DAEYRKDNDN
+525 DAEYYKDDDGRKS
-535 RKRDN
+535 DN

-548 SLEAGDSSS
+548 SSETFDSTS

-572 QRDNRSQ
+572 QRDYRSQ

-596 HASGG
+596 SASGG
-601 NTNGNKV
+601 NANGNKDG
-608 SNNASN
+608 NKASN
-614 NANRGANGSNNASHQ
+614 NANHDANGFNNASHQ
-629 NGSRQNGPQNGS
+629 NASRQNGSQN
-641 QSGSSKPSKN
+641 GSSKPSKN

>member
-21 LLAALSIVIGVLNAT
+21 LLAALSIVLGVLNAT

-50 YGSRYIVTDPGVLNL
+50 YGTRYIVTDPGVLNL

-111 NSLSTDVMQADDD
+111 NSLSTDVMQADDG
-124 ARIDTTKTADS
+124 ARIDSTKTDDS
-135 KDSKD
+135 KVSKD
-140 VSKDVDFK
+140 AAKDVDFK

-181 AIKQESQERSQEQNN
+181 ALKQESQERSQEQNN
-196 AQSNAQNGA
+196 AQSNSKNGA
-205 QSQTSHQKLSSE
+205 QSQTSRQKLSSE

-317 FGSNKDK
+317 FGSHKDK

-385 FARLASESNSDFKG
+385 FARLASESSSDFKG
-399 DFAAVNNAAGNNAAE
+399 DFAAGNKESAA
-414 NNAAGNNAAESF
+414 F
-426 DLSSANQSEQSKDLH
+426 DLSSANQSEQSEDLREAA

-450 ESSESRNSGIAGKS
+450 KFRNSGIAGKP
-464 GKSQKSQGASKSQT
+464 GKSQKSQKSESASKSES

-491 DRKDRNNRNDRKENF
+491 DRNDRNNRKENS
-506 ADDSKKT
+506 AGGSKKA
-513 NRGEHKNRDGIM
+513 NRGERKNRYGRM
-525 DAEYRKDNDN
+525 DAEYYKDDDGRKS
-535 RKRDN
+535 DN

-548 SLEAGDSSS
+548 SSEAFDSTG
-557 AKPGEARRKSRNQFN
+557 AKPGEAKPGEAKRKSRNQFN
-572 QRDNRSQ
+572 QRDYRSQ

-596 HASGG
+596 SASGG
-601 NTNGNKV
+601 NINGNKDG
-608 SNNASN
+608 NKASN
-614 NANRGANGSNNASHQ
+614 NANHDANGFNNASHQ
-629 NGSRQNGPQNGS
+629 NASRQNGSQN
-641 QSGSSKPSKN
+641 GSSKPSKN

>member
-21 LLAALSIVIGVLNAT
+21 LLAALSIVLGVLNAT

-111 NSLSTDVMQADDD
+111 NSLSTDVMQADDG
-124 ARIDTTKTADS
+124 ARIDSTKTDDS
-135 KDSKD
+135 KASKD
-140 VSKDVDFK
+140 AAKDVDFK

-205 QSQTSHQKLSSE
+205 QSQTSRQKLSSE

-317 FGSNKDK
+317 FGSHKDK

-345 TTKSKAAVD
+345 TAKSKSAVD

-385 FARLASESNSDFKG
+385 FARLASESSSDFKG
-399 DFAAVNNAAGNNAAE
+399 DFAAGNK
-414 NNAAGNNAAESF
+414 ESETF
-426 DLSSANQSEQSKDLH
+426 DLSSANQSEQSEDLREAA

-450 ESSESRNSGIAGKS
+450 KFRNSGIAGKP
-464 GKSQKSQGASKSQT
+464 GKSQKSQKSESASKSES

-491 DRKDRNNRNDRKENF
+491 DRNDRNDRKENS
-506 ADDSKKT
+506 AGGSKKA
-513 NRGEHKNRDGIM
+513 NRGERKNRDGRM
-525 DAEYRKDNDN
+525 DAEYYKDDDGRKS
-535 RKRDN
+535 DN

-548 SLEAGDSSS
+548 SSEAFDSTSAKPGD

-572 QRDNRSQ
+572 QRDYRSQ

-596 HASGG
+596 SASGG
-601 NTNGNKV
+601 NTNGNK
-608 SNNASN
+608 ASN
-614 NANRGANGSNNASHQ
+614 NANHDANGFNNAGHQ
-629 NGSRQNGPQNGS
+629 NASRQNGSQN
-641 QSGSSKPSKN
+641 GSSKPSKN

>member
-21 LLAALSIVIGVLNAT
+21 LLAALSIVLGVLNAT
-36 VWKPSSIVSAHANV
+36 VWNPSSIVSAHANV

-111 NSLSTDVMQADDD
+111 NSLSTDVMQADDG
-124 ARIDTTKTADS
+124 ARIDSTKTDDS
-135 KDSKD
+135 KVSKD
-140 VSKDVDFK
+140 AAKDVDFK

-205 QSQTSHQKLSSE
+205 QSQTSRQKLSSE

-317 FGSNKDK
+317 FGSHKDK

-345 TTKSKAAVD
+345 TAKSKSAVD

-385 FARLASESNSDFKG
+385 FARLASESSSDFKG
-399 DFAAVNNAAGNNAAE
+399 DFAAGNK
-414 NNAAGNNAAESF
+414 ESETF
-426 DLSSANQSEQSKDLH
+426 DLSSANQSEQSEDLREAA

-450 ESSESRNSGIAGKS
+450 KFRNSGIAGKP
-464 GKSQKSQGASKSQT
+464 GKSQKSQKSESASKSES

-491 DRKDRNNRNDRKENF
+491 DRNDRNNRKENS
-506 ADDSKKT
+506 AGGSKKA
-513 NRGEHKNRDGIM
+513 NRGERKNRDGRM
-525 DAEYRKDNDN
+525 YAEYYKDDDGRKS
-535 RKRDN
+535 DN

-548 SLEAGDSSS
+548 SSETFDSTS

-572 QRDNRSQ
+572 QRDYRSQ

-596 HASGG
+596 SASGG
-601 NTNGNKV
+601 NANGNKDG
-608 SNNASN
+608 NKASN
-614 NANRGANGSNNASHQ
+614 NANHDVNGFNNASHQ
-629 NGSRQNGPQNGS
+629 NASRQNGSQNGT
-641 QSGSSKPSKN
+641 SKPSKN

>member
-21 LLAALSIVIGVLNAT
+21 LLAALSIVLGVLNAT

-124 ARIDTTKTADS
+124 ARIDSTKTDDS
-135 KDSKD
+135 KASKD
-140 VSKDVDFK
+140 AAKDVDFK

-164 LSINAADF
+164 LFVNAADF

-181 AIKQESQERSQEQNN
+181 ALKQESQEQNN
-196 AQSNAQNGA
+196 AQSNSKNGA
-205 QSQTSHQKLSSE
+205 QSQTSRQKLSSE
-217 LQSKIARRVLIIDL
+217 LQSKIARRVLIVDL

-385 FARLASESNSDFKG
+385 FARLASESSSDFKG
-399 DFAAVNNAAGNNAAE
+399 DFAVGNKASAA
-414 NNAAGNNAAESF
+414 F
-426 DLSSANQSEQSKDLH
+426 DLSSVNQSEQSEDLRESA
-441 ESAESSESS
+441 ESAESSKF
-450 ESSESRNSGIAGKS
+450 RNSGIAGKS
-464 GKSQKSQGASKSQT
+464 GKSQKSQKSESASKSES

-491 DRKDRNNRNDRKENF
+491 DRNDRNNRKENS
-506 ADDSKKT
+506 AGGSKKA
-513 NRGEHKNRDGIM
+513 NRGERKNRYGRM
-525 DAEYRKDNDN
+525 DAEYYKDDDGRKN
-535 RKRDN
+535 DN

-548 SLEAGDSSS
+548 SSEAFDSTS
-557 AKPGEARRKSRNQFN
+557 AKPGEAKPGEAKRKSRNQFN
-572 QRDNRSQ
+572 QRDYRSQ

-596 HASGG
+596 SASGG
-601 NTNGNKV
+601 NTNGNKDG
-608 SNNASN
+608 NKASN
-614 NANRGANGSNNASHQ
+614 NANHDANGFNNASHQ
-629 NGSRQNGPQNGS
+629 NASRQNGSQN
-641 QSGSSKPSKN
+641 GSSKPSKN

>member
-1 MQRPTKRARFMRGVV
+1 MRGVV

-21 LLAALSIVIGVLNAT
+21 LLAALSIVLGVLNAT

-111 NSLSTDVMQADDD
+111 SSLSTDVMKADDN
-124 ARIDTTKTADS
+124 ARVDSAKTADS
-135 KDSKD
+135 KVSKDASKD
-140 VSKDVDFK
+140 VAFK

-164 LSINAADF
+164 LFVNAADF
-172 EQAGNAADL
+172 EQVGNAADL
-181 AIKQESQERSQEQNN
+181 AIKQESQEQNS

-309 LAGTIAGI
+309 LAGTIAGV
-317 FGSNKDK
+317 FGSRKDK
-324 KSKHKVGSGAH
+324 NSKHKVGSGAH

-345 TTKSKAAVD
+345 TTKSQAAVD
-354 SSISVKSGLNSSK
+354 SSISVKSGLNSSP

-385 FARLASESNSDFKG
+385 FARLASESGSDFKG
-399 DFAAVNNAAGNNAAE
+399 DFVAVNNAAGNNVSE
-414 NNAAGNNAAESF
+414 NNAAESF
-426 DLSSANQSEQSKDLH
+426 DLSSTNQSEQSKDLH

-450 ESSESRNSGIAGKS
+450 ESRNSRIAGKS
-464 GKSQKSQGASKSQT
+464 GKSQKSQKSQGASKSED

-491 DRKDRNNRNDRKENF
+491 DRNDRNNRKENS
-506 ADDSKKT
+506 AGGSKKA
-513 NRGEHKNRDGIM
+513 NRGERKNRDGRM
-525 DAEYRKDNDN
+525 GAEYYKDDDGRKS
-535 RKRDN
+535 DN

-548 SLEAGDSSS
+548 SSEAGDSSS

-572 QRDNRSQ
+572 QRDYRSQ
-579 NRGKNRKYKGSE
+579 NRGKSRKYKGSE

-596 HASGG
+596 YASGG
-601 NTNGNKV
+601 NTNGSKDGNK
-608 SNNASN
+608 ASN
-614 NANRGANGSNNASHQ
+614 NANHDANGFNNAGRQ
-629 NGSRQNGPQNGS
+629 NASRQNGSQN
-641 QSGSSKPSKN
+641 GSSKPSKN

>member
-21 LLAALSIVIGVLNAT
+21 LLAALSIVLGVLNAT

-50 YGSRYIVTDPGVLNL
+50 YGTRYIVTDPGVLNL

-111 NSLSTDVMQADDD
+111 NSLSTDVMQADDG
-124 ARIDTTKTADS
+124 ARIDSTKTDDS
-135 KDSKD
+135 KVSKD
-140 VSKDVDFK
+140 AAKDVDFK

-181 AIKQESQERSQEQNN
+181 ALKQESQERSQEQNN
-196 AQSNAQNGA
+196 AQSNSKNGA
-205 QSQTSHQKLSSE
+205 QSQTSRQKLSSE

-345 TTKSKAAVD
+345 TAKSKSAVD

-385 FARLASESNSDFKG
+385 FARLASESSYDFKG
-399 DFAAVNNAAGNNAAE
+399 DFAAGNKASAA
-414 NNAAGNNAAESF
+414 F
-426 DLSSANQSEQSKDLH
+426 DLSSVNQSEQSEDLREAAESA
-441 ESAESSESS
+441 ESAESSKF
-450 ESSESRNSGIAGKS
+450 RNSGIAGKP
-464 GKSQKSQGASKSQT
+464 GKSQKSQKSESASKSES

-491 DRKDRNNRNDRKENF
+491 DRNDRNNRKENS
-506 ADDSKKT
+506 AGGSKKA
-513 NRGEHKNRDGIM
+513 NRGERKNRDGRM
-525 DAEYRKDNDN
+525 DAEYYKDDDGRKS
-535 RKRDN
+535 DN

-548 SLEAGDSSS
+548 SSEAFDSTS

-572 QRDNRSQ
+572 QRDYRSQ

-596 HASGG
+596 SASGG
-601 NTNGNKV
+601 NTNGNKDG
-608 SNNASN
+608 NKASN
-614 NANRGANGSNNASHQ
+614 NANHDANGFNNASHQ
-629 NGSRQNGPQNGS
+629 NASRQNGSQN
-641 QSGSSKPSKN
+641 GSSKPSKN

>member
-21 LLAALSIVIGVLNAT
+21 LLAALSIVLGVLNAT

-111 NSLSTDVMQADDD
+111 NSLSTDVMQADDG
-124 ARIDTTKTADS
+124 ARIDSTKTDDS
-135 KDSKD
+135 KVSKD
-140 VSKDVDFK
+140 AAKDVDFK

-205 QSQTSHQKLSSE
+205 QSQTSRQKLSSE

-317 FGSNKDK
+317 FGSRKDK

-345 TTKSKAAVD
+345 TTKSQAAGD
-354 SSISVKSGLNSSK
+354 SSISVKSGLNSSP

-399 DFAAVNNAAGNNAAE
+399 DFAAGNKESAA
-414 NNAAGNNAAESF
+414 F
-426 DLSSANQSEQSKDLH
+426 DLSSANQSEQSEDLREAA

-450 ESSESRNSGIAGKS
+450 KFRNSGIAGKP
-464 GKSQKSQGASKSQT
+464 GKSQKSQKSESASKSES

-491 DRKDRNNRNDRKENF
+491 DRNDRNNRKENS
-506 ADDSKKT
+506 AGGSKKA
-513 NRGEHKNRDGIM
+513 NRGERKNRYGRM
-525 DAEYRKDNDN
+525 DAEYYKDDDGRKS
-535 RKRDN
+535 DN

-548 SLEAGDSSS
+548 SSEAFDSTS
-557 AKPGEARRKSRNQFN
+557 AKPGEAKRKSRNQFN

-596 HASGG
+596 SASGG
-601 NTNGNKV
+601 NINGNK
-608 SNNASN
+608 ASN
-614 NANRGANGSNNASHQ
+614 NANHDAN
-629 NGSRQNGPQNGS
+629 
-641 QSGSSKPSKN
+641 GSSKPSKN

>member
-21 LLAALSIVIGVLNAT
+21 LLAALSIVLGVLNAT

-111 NSLSTDVMQADDD
+111 SSLSTDVMKADDN
-124 ARIDTTKTADS
+124 ARVDSAKTADS
-135 KDSKD
+135 KVSKDASKDASKD
-140 VSKDVDFK
+140 VAFK

-164 LSINAADF
+164 LFVNAADF
-172 EQAGNAADL
+172 EQVGNAADL
-181 AIKQESQERSQEQNN
+181 AIKQESQEQNS

-205 QSQTSHQKLSSE
+205 QSQTSRQKLSSE

-317 FGSNKDK
+317 FGSRKDK

-345 TTKSKAAVD
+345 TTKSQAAGD
-354 SSISVKSGLNSSK
+354 SSISVKSGLNSSP

-385 FARLASESNSDFKG
+385 FARLASESGSDFKG
-399 DFAAVNNAAGNNAAE
+399 DFAAVNDAAGNDAAE

-450 ESSESRNSGIAGKS
+450 ESRNSRIAGKS
-464 GKSQKSQGASKSQT
+464 GKSQKSQKSQGASKSED

-491 DRKDRNNRNDRKENF
+491 GRNNRNDRKENF

-513 NRGEHKNRDGIM
+513 NRGERKNRDGIM
-525 DAEYRKDNDN
+525 DAEFRKDDDN
-535 RKRDN
+535 RKSDN

-548 SLEAGDSSS
+548 SSEAGDSSS
-557 AKPGEARRKSRNQFN
+557 AKPGEASRKSRNQFN
-572 QRDNRSQ
+572 QRDNRGQ
-579 NRGKNRKYKGSE
+579 NRGKNRKHKGYES
-591 NRTSG
+591 RTSG
-596 HASGG
+596 AASGG
-601 NTNGNKV
+601 NANGNKA

-614 NANRGANGSNNASHQ
+614 NANRDANGSNNASHQ
-629 NGSRQNGPQNGS
+629 NGSRQNGPQSGS

>member
-21 LLAALSIVIGVLNAT
+21 LLAALSIVLGVLNAT

-124 ARIDTTKTADS
+124 ARIDSTKTDDS
-135 KDSKD
+135 KVSKD
-140 VSKDVDFK
+140 ASKDVDFK

-164 LSINAADF
+164 LFVNAADF

-196 AQSNAQNGA
+196 AQSNSKNGA
-205 QSQTSHQKLSSE
+205 QSQTSRQKLSSE

-317 FGSNKDK
+317 FGSHKDK

-385 FARLASESNSDFKG
+385 FARLASESSSDFKG
-399 DFAAVNNAAGNNAAE
+399 DFAAGNKESAA
-414 NNAAGNNAAESF
+414 F
-426 DLSSANQSEQSKDLH
+426 DLSSANQSEQSEDLREAA

-450 ESSESRNSGIAGKS
+450 KFRNSGIAGKP
-464 GKSQKSQGASKSQT
+464 GKSQKSQKSESASKSES

-491 DRKDRNNRNDRKENF
+491 DRNDRNNRKENS
-506 ADDSKKT
+506 AGGSKKA
-513 NRGEHKNRDGIM
+513 NRGERKNRYGRM
-525 DAEYRKDNDN
+525 DAEYYKDDDGRKS
-535 RKRDN
+535 DN

-548 SLEAGDSSS
+548 SSEAFDSTG
-557 AKPGEARRKSRNQFN
+557 AKPGEAKPGEAKRKSRNQFN
-572 QRDNRSQ
+572 QRDYRSQ

-596 HASGG
+596 SASGG
-601 NTNGNKV
+601 NTNGNKDG
-608 SNNASN
+608 NKASN
-614 NANRGANGSNNASHQ
+614 NANHDANGFNNASHQ
-629 NGSRQNGPQNGS
+629 NASRQNGSQN
-641 QSGSSKPSKN
+641 GSSKPSKN

>member
-21 LLAALSIVIGVLNAT
+21 LLAALSIVLGVLNAT

-50 YGSRYIVTDPGVLNL
+50 YGTRYIVTDPGVLNL

-111 NSLSTDVMQADDD
+111 NSLSTDVMQADDG
-124 ARIDTTKTADS
+124 ARIDSTKTDDS
-135 KDSKD
+135 KVSKD
-140 VSKDVDFK
+140 AAKDVDFK

-164 LSINAADF
+164 LFVNAADF

-181 AIKQESQERSQEQNN
+181 ALKQESQERSQEQNN
-196 AQSNAQNGA
+196 AQSNSKNGA
-205 QSQTSHQKLSSE
+205 QSQTSRQKLSSE

-385 FARLASESNSDFKG
+385 FARLASESSSDFKG
-399 DFAAVNNAAGNNAAE
+399 DFAAGNKASAA
-414 NNAAGNNAAESF
+414 F
-426 DLSSANQSEQSKDLH
+426 DLSSANQLEQSEDLREAA

-450 ESSESRNSGIAGKS
+450 KFRNSGIAGKP
-464 GKSQKSQGASKSQT
+464 GKSQKSQKSESASKSES

-491 DRKDRNNRNDRKENF
+491 DRNDRNNRKENS
-506 ADDSKKT
+506 AGGSKKA
-513 NRGEHKNRDGIM
+513 NRGERKNRYGRM
-525 DAEYRKDNDN
+525 DAEYYKDDDGRKS
-535 RKRDN
+535 DN

-548 SLEAGDSSS
+548 SSEAFDSTS
-557 AKPGEARRKSRNQFN
+557 AKPGEAKSGEARRKSRNQFN
-572 QRDNRSQ
+572 QRDYRSQ

-596 HASGG
+596 SASGG
-601 NTNGNKV
+601 NANGNKDG
-608 SNNASN
+608 NKASN
-614 NANRGANGSNNASHQ
+614 NANHDVNGFNNASHQ
-629 NGSRQNGPQNGS
+629 NASRQNGSQNGT
-641 QSGSSKPSKN
+641 SKPSKN

>member
-21 LLAALSIVIGVLNAT
+21 LLAALSIVLGVLNAT

-97 KGYSVQRITGLNNW
+97 KGYSVHRITGLNNW
-111 NSLSTDVMQADDD
+111 NSLSTDVMQADDG
-124 ARIDTTKTADS
+124 ARIDSTKTDDSNVS
-135 KDSKD
+135 KDAA
-140 VSKDVDFK
+140 KDVDFK

-181 AIKQESQERSQEQNN
+181 ALKQESQEQNN
-196 AQSNAQNGA
+196 AQSNSKNGA
-205 QSQTSHQKLSSE
+205 QSQTSRQKLSSE

-317 FGSNKDK
+317 FGSHKDK

-345 TTKSKAAVD
+345 TAKSKSAVD

-385 FARLASESNSDFKG
+385 FARLASESSSDFKG
-399 DFAAVNNAAGNNAAE
+399 DFAAGNK
-414 NNAAGNNAAESF
+414 ESETF
-426 DLSSANQSEQSKDLH
+426 DLSSANQSEQSEDLREAA

-450 ESSESRNSGIAGKS
+450 KFRNSGIAGKP
-464 GKSQKSQGASKSQT
+464 GKSQKSQKSESASKSES

-491 DRKDRNNRNDRKENF
+491 DRNDRNNRKENS
-506 ADDSKKT
+506 AGGSKKA
-513 NRGEHKNRDGIM
+513 NRGERKNRDGRM
-525 DAEYRKDNDN
+525 DAEYYKDDDGRKS
-535 RKRDN
+535 DN

-548 SLEAGDSSS
+548 SSEAFDSTSAKPGD

-572 QRDNRSQ
+572 QRDYRSQ

-596 HASGG
+596 SASGG
-601 NTNGNKV
+601 NVNGNK
-608 SNNASN
+608 ASN
-614 NANRGANGSNNASHQ
+614 NANHDANGS
-629 NGSRQNGPQNGS
+629 
-641 QSGSSKPSKN
+641 SKTSKN